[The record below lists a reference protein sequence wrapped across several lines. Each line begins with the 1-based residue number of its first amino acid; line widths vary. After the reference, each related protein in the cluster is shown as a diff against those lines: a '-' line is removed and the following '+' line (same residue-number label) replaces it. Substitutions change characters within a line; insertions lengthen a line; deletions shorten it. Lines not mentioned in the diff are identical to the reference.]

1 MGPFLVGHW
10 EGDLRQGCPELTCS
24 PGGEK
29 MTLVISVLLAQ
40 SVFLLLVSQRLPET
54 SHAIPLIG
62 K

>member
-1 MGPFLVGHW
+1 MEHCRVGHW
-10 EGDLRQGCPELTCS
+10 EGTWDGSLCS

-40 SVFLLLVSQRLPET
+40 SVFLLLVSQRLPAT

>member
-1 MGPFLVGHW
+1 MGPFRVGHW
-10 EGDLRQGCPELTCS
+10 EGDLCPELTCS

>member
-1 MGPFLVGHW
+1 MGPFRVGHW
-10 EGDLRQGCPELTCS
+10 EGDLRQGHPELTRS